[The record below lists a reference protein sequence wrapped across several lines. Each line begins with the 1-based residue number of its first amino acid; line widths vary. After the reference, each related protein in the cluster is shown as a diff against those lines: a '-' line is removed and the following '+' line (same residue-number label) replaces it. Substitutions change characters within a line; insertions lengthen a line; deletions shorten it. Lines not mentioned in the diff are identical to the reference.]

1 MPQFFCSFIKLIFF
15 QFCPVLKKFGHE
27 NFIILNT
34 NVHVQRSIIYTIF
47 CDCDLPMTLTSR
59 FLISQLR
66 GLKQIDQYFFLLNE
80 TINKDQRILQ
90 VMKINLVRNVF
101 KYFLHGAQ
109 GHFLFMLVT
118 GPKDSMWDWFRYT
131 L

>member
-1 MPQFFCSFIKLIFF
+1 MYLLSYMPHIFLFFYQAYFLSILPSFKEIW
-15 QFCPVLKKFGHE
+15 P
-27 NFIILNT
+27 LNT

-80 TINKDQRILQ
+80 TINNLQ
-90 VMKINLVRNVF
+90 VMKINSVRNVF

>member
-1 MPQFFCSFIKLIFF
+1 
-15 QFCPVLKKFGHE
+15 
-27 NFIILNT
+27 
-34 NVHVQRSIIYTIF
+34 
-47 CDCDLPMTLTSR
+47 MTLTSR

-90 VMKINLVRNVF
+90 VMKINSVRNVF

-109 GHFLFMLVT
+109 GHSLFMLVT
-118 GPKDSMWDWFRYT
+118 GPKDSMWD
-131 L
+131 